1 MSPHTRRLRATIV
14 LITALAAL
22 LALAAAA
29 SAETRTGES
38 STVIRENFPSGEVT
52 LVKANASF
60 ESVAGTATVS
70 FTTATG
76 PDPESEAFVL
86 AGLTTSADC
95 TGQQTGRAIAE
106 QLLFNP
112 PPLLAFED
120 AFSSPGAIALAGSLS
135 GALEVPAMKS
145 VNGTTTTLS
154 LTTGL
159 LANASF
165 NCAIVAATEGGG
177 DEEETGGEE
186 VPGEGEVPPGAT
198 FMIFPIS
205 VPPAPPAPPAI
216 APTPPPAPP
225 APAPPALKMGK
236 LKPISLH
243 VGKWQLVKVKVT
255 NAGGTGTGLG
265 SLRVKTA
272 KGVLVKPERQQL
284 PVLAPGATW
293 TMTVRVQLTAKA
305 KPKSTLKLTAAASG
319 VTATGPLVL
328 KAKG

>member
-1 MSPHTRRLRATIV
+1 MSSHTRRLRASAV
-14 LITALAAL
+14 LIAVLAAVL
-22 LALAAAA
+22 ILAAAA

-38 STVIRENFPSGEVT
+38 STVVRENFPAGEVT
-52 LVKANASF
+52 LVKADASF
-60 ESVAGTATVS
+60 ESVEGSATIS
-70 FTTATG
+70 FTTATA
-76 PDPESEAFVL
+76 PDPESEARVV
-86 AGLTTSADC
+86 AALTTSPNC
-95 TGQQTGRAIAE
+95 TGKTGRAIEE
-106 QLLFNP
+106 QLLLNP

-120 AFSSPGAIALAGSLS
+120 AFSSPAALAFAGSFS
-135 GALEVPAMKS
+135 AALEVPAVKS

-154 LTTGL
+154 LSTGIV
-159 LANASF
+159 ANAGF

-177 DEEETGGEE
+177 EEENDGEELPGEEE
-186 VPGEGEVPPGAT
+186 VPAGAT
-198 FMIFPIS
+198 AMIFPIS
-205 VPPAPPAPPAI
+205 APPPPAAPPAAAPA
-216 APTPPPAPP
+216 APSAPP
-225 APAPPALKMGK
+225 ASPAPPALKMAK

-255 NAGGTGTGLG
+255 NTGATGTGLG

-284 PVLAPGATW
+284 PVLAPGASW
-293 TMTVRVQLTAKA
+293 TMTVRVRLTAKA